1 MAVYFLISSIVFFVG
16 SVILMWQ
23 DLKVLSVLALV
34 LAISINLTAVVHYIE
49 LGRVRGLV
57 ESGKYE
63 IVTNEDYSKKYL
75 KDECLKISDYYLRK
89 K

>member
-1 MAVYFLISSIVFFVG
+1 MALYLLLSSIVFFAG
-16 SVILMWQ
+16 SVLLMWQ
-23 DLKVLSVLALV
+23 NFKILSVLSLV

-49 LGRVRGLV
+49 LGRARGLV
-57 ESGKYE
+57 ESCKYE

-75 KDECLKISDYYLRK
+75 KDECLKISGYYLRK